1 MGSFIQDLRY
11 GVRTLV
17 KDRAFLFTAVLALA
31 LGIGSTTAIFSVID
45 NVLLEPFP
53 YTDGQRLTAIM
64 IHDKSSSDLYGR
76 QAFQV
81 PEFLDYQEQNH
92 AFDRSIGLNSTGVVM
107 TGTGA
112 PESFRGASVT
122 GNTFEFLGIPPL
134 LGRAITR
141 DDAKPGAPPVFVLSY
156 K

>member
-1 MGSFIQDLRY
+1 MGSLLQDLRY
-11 GVRTLV
+11 GVRTLI
-17 KDRAFLFTAVLALA
+17 KDRAFFFTAVLALA

-53 YTDGQRLTAIM
+53 YTDGQRLMAIM
-64 IHDKSSSDLYGR
+64 IKDKSSSDEFGR
-76 QAFQV
+76 EFFEA

-92 AFDRSIGLNSTGVVM
+92 VFDRSIGLNSTAVLM

-122 GNTFEFLGIPPL
+122 GNTFDFWACLRCSAVPSHP
-134 LGRAITR
+134 RTR
-141 DDAKPGAPPVFVLSY
+141 NPVRRPRLC
-156 K
+156 